1 MRRLSHVAT
10 PSKDLS
16 DIRKRPNAYPT
27 TAPVADMGVCSQ
39 ILHPLGPSTPHGT
52 HQDKGAEP
60 GGKQWNI
67 ESAAAFTPLRL
78 DHDEARRP
86 EPGGAKAGAYQRL
99 DNRVDATEEINFQPR
114 FCTY

>member
-1 MRRLSHVAT
+1 MSLHPQRTYQISEETQRVPDHGTSSGHG
-10 PSKDLS
+10 
-16 DIRKRPNAYPT
+16 
-27 TAPVADMGVCSQ
+27 GVRQ